1 MSAEERNAFFFTGLR
16 AADSVKYYD
25 TVLSHGSEGINMLYL
40 AWDAAHKFGSR
51 MTGENIASFRN
62 GIVRGIR
69 ALEAAE
75 YIDNA
80 YKIAY
85 ASCEEY
91 GRSKKMRA
99 LMQEVYVQAY
109 RKFNVE
115 IELL

>member
-1 MSAEERNAFFFTGLR
+1 MSVEERHGYIFTGLR
-16 AADSVKYYD
+16 TADSVKYYD
-25 TVLSHGSEGINMLYL
+25 TVLSHGYEGSKMYL

-51 MTGENIASFRN
+51 MVCENVASFRN

-75 YIDNA
+75 YIDNE
-80 YKIAY
+80 YEIAH

-91 GRSKKMRA
+91 GRSKKMKS
-99 LMQEVYVQAY
+99 LMKEVCIKAHEI
-109 RKFNVE
+109 FDVE